1 MINESKNDLK
11 KVLLHSRN
19 VYSNGYLRYDGFFEI
34 EGTIVDKKS
43 YDIPK
48 SDGTVLRAG
57 EPLHKMIVKLTL
69 DIFIKNLK
77 LFISKKPLENQV
89 DKKLGY

>member
-1 MINESKNDLK
+1 MSIENKNHPK
-11 KVLLHSRN
+11 KYLLHSRN

-48 SDGTVLRAG
+48 SDGTVLKTG
-57 EPLHKMIVKLTL
+57 EPSHRRKDWVW
-69 DIFIKNLK
+69 
-77 LFISKKPLENQV
+77 LE
-89 DKKLGY
+89 K